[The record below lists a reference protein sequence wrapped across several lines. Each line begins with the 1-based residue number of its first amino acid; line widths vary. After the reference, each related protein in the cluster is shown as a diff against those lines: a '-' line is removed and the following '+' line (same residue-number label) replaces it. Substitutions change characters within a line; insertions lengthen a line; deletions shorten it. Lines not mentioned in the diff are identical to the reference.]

1 MHDILLSVKQ
11 YQAVLERLDEITKDV
26 SLIKDKT
33 LPEAGYIDN
42 HDLLIL
48 LQVNARTLYRWRKKG
63 LLPYRKLGTRFYYR
77 ADLIM
82 KRFKMQS
89 DEKDDDSSDDDSS
102 DDDQTPPAPPIPDE
116 NELNIT
122 CKRCPLFVIF
132 NSED

>member
-1 MHDILLSVKQ
+1 MGMHELLLSQKQ
-11 YQAVLERLDEITKDV
+11 YHAVIERLDEITKDV

-42 HDLLIL
+42 HDLLTL

-82 KRFKMQS
+82 NRFKVR
-89 DEKDDDSSDDDSS
+89 DDDDTSEDEQS
-102 DDDQTPPAPPIPDE
+102 PPAPPTPVQDE
-116 NELNIT
+116 FQIT
-122 CKRCPLFVIF
+122 CERCPLFVIF